1 MLGGR
6 HFAGIAQE
14 IDSPYSLYMKC
25 FESSRTEDL
34 LYSVLQEH
42 TRTCASSNSAS
53 DHCFSA
59 ASSWC
64 ALQGYSGGITQ
75 GPSPR
80 NNQKVRVAC
89 YNAEFSNHA
98 YIAKTND
105 YFLDERTV
113 DRVCSLDFNVDQGQI
128 LSQTPLVL
136 KMEMY
141 DNRASSVPLRTTF
154 QISKMITLR
163 SSFTFTNSLQF
174 KAAASLIVN
183 IPFVGSGKIE
193 TSASNTMTVSLTDE
207 TLRTEL
213 ISQESPVEV
222 PAGKGINVEAVVQSA
237 ILDVPWSAKVVNG
250 LGATSTT
257 GGTWTGVDA
266 FQVNVEQRD
275 IEATPYPCP
284 ALN

>member
-1 MLGGR
+1 
-6 HFAGIAQE
+6 
-14 IDSPYSLYMKC
+14 MKC